1 MKMKK
6 LHWICLSVLMMV
18 CATASAGTADSS
30 KVKLAYDIKY
40 DMNFDNREFSKS
52 KFSPSMTIFGARF
65 TPTVGFAVE
74 QPGDLT
80 HKVMIGADVMADFGV
95 SQDSTDLAGE
105 ITFWYQLD
113 KKIGKTSLGLQAGIF
128 PRSSMEADYSEAF
141 FSDSL
146 RFYDNN
152 LEGILLKLRRPGAY
166 FELGCD
172 WMGKYSKY
180 SRERFMVFSGGA
192 GKILPFLSAGYSA
205 YMYHYANS
213 GQVRGV
219 VDNFLVYPYLQFDF
233 AQMTGL
239 QKLSLQAGWIETMQN
254 DRVNIGHYMFSGGAN
269 VEFDIK
275 HWNFGIRN
283 VAYYGNTLMPL
294 YNIKDKRGNK
304 YGSNLYP
311 GDPFYRVDD
320 KDSFEVGLYDRVE
333 AYYDL
338 NLDDYLKLR
347 VTAAFHIA
355 GFKYAGCQQMV
366 RLMFDLN
373 ELLDRK

>member
-1 MKMKK
+1 MNR
-6 LHWICLSVLMMV
+6 LRLIWLAVLLIV

-30 KVKLAYDIKY
+30 RVKLAYDIKY

-65 TPTVGFAVE
+65 TPSVGFAVE
-74 QPGDLT
+74 QPGNLR

-95 SQDSTDLAGE
+95 SQDSTDLGGE

-113 KKIGKTSLGLQAGIF
+113 KKIGETSLGLQAGIF
-128 PRSSMEADYSEAF
+128 PRSSMEAYYSEAF

-152 LEGILLKLRRPGAY
+152 LEGILLKVRRPKAY

-192 GKILPFLSAGYSA
+192 GKVLPFMSVGYSA

-213 GQVRGV
+213 WQVKGV
-219 VDNFLVYPYLQFDF
+219 VDNFLVNPYVQFDLS
-233 AQMTGL
+233 QITGL
-239 QKLSLQAGWIETMQN
+239 QALSVRAGWIETMQN

-269 VEFDIK
+269 VEVDVR
-275 HWNFGIRN
+275 HWNVGIRN
-283 VAYYGNTLMPL
+283 VAYYGNTIMPL
-294 YNIKDKRGNK
+294 YNVYDKQGKK
-304 YGSNLYP
+304 YGSSLYP

-320 KDSFEVGLYDRVE
+320 KDSFENGLYDRVE

-347 VTAAFHIA
+347 VTAAFHIS

-366 RLMFDLN
+366 RLLFDLN